1 VRLRAR
7 VGASIFDLEVERLAE
22 ERSFLVRLDGNEHR
36 VDLERVEGDTWSLLL
51 GGSSHELSLLEETD
65 GMRVRC
71 GGVQALVRLQDPER
85 DEVDLSAEDDALKN
99 VTAVMPGRVARVLVE
114 PGQEVA
120 RSQGLLVVE
129 AMKMENEIASPRAA
143 TVRSVRVV
151 AGQDVEMGAVLVEL
165 E

>member
-7 VGASIFDLEVERLAE
+7 VGTRVFELDVEPSTE
-22 ERSFLVRLDGNEHR
+22 DGSVLVRIDGVESR
-36 VDLERVEGDTWSLLL
+36 VDLERIEGETWSLLV
-51 GGSSHELSLLEETD
+51 GGSSHELSLVEDRD
-65 GMRVRC
+65 GVRVRR
-71 GGVQALVRLQDPER
+71 GGAEALVRLQDPER
-85 DEVDLSAEDDALKN
+85 DEIDLAAEDGALKE
-99 VTAVMPGRVARVLVE
+99 VTAIMPGRVARVLVE

-143 TVRSVRVV
+143 TVRRVRVA
-151 AGQDVEMGAVLVEL
+151 AGQHVEMGAVLVEL